1 MGKSGLGLMMIQ
13 DALINK
19 KFLFEVRGKAN
30 KDTNIVDF
38 YVVSKVVLDRETK
51 YLYRRLLLDRI
62 ADQELTAVV
71 HSDMAEKSCDN
82 GRARNVDDADQGV
95 DKEVSHEYNS
105 WWVGSGYGS
114 SDTNDDEDSIPSG
127 SEDLTN
133 ESMLSDARYP
143 CRRRRW

>member
-1 MGKSGLGLMMIQ
+1 MIVQ

-19 KFLFEVRGKAN
+19 KFLFEVRGKAK
-30 KDTNIVDF
+30 KDTNILDS
-38 YVVSKVVLDRETK
+38 YVVSKVVLDCETK

-62 ADQELTAVV
+62 ADQESTAVV
-71 HSDMAEKSCDN
+71 QSDMAEKSCDN
-82 GRARNVDDADQGV
+82 GRARNVDDADQDV
-95 DKEVSHEYNS
+95 DKEVSHEYNN

-114 SDTNDDEDSIPSG
+114 SYTNDDEDSIPSG

-133 ESMLSDARYP
+133 GSMQSDARYP